1 MSTYGLIGYPL
12 GHSFSKLYFTEKF
25 NKENIN
31 SIYNL
36 FPIENINLVSDLIS
50 SNLDLRGFNVTIPY
64 KQQII
69 PFLDEVEEEAS
80 AIGAVN
86 VVKIIERDGKRI
98 LKGYNSDIYGF
109 YESIRPLIKTCHKKA
124 LILGTGGAS
133 KAIAAML
140 KKINIIYTFVS
151 RSAKDGQ
158 LSYLDID
165 AQIMKEYTVIINC
178 SPVGMSPNVDEAPM
192 LPYEYFTDEHI
203 AYDLVY
209 NPLETKFLKLAKEH
223 GATTKNGLEML
234 YLQAERAW
242 SIWQKEE

>member
-165 AQIMKEYTVIINC
+165 APIMKEYTVIINC

>member
-140 KKINIIYTFVS
+140 RKLNIIYTFVS

-178 SPVGMSPNVDEAPM
+178 SPIGMSPNVDEAPM

>member
-140 KKINIIYTFVS
+140 RKLNIIYTFVS

>member
-12 GHSFSKLYFTEKF
+12 GHSFSKLYFAEKF

-64 KQQII
+64 KEQII

-140 KKINIIYTFVS
+140 RKLNIIYTFVS

>member
-25 NKENIN
+25 NKEKIN

-36 FPIENINLVSDLIS
+36 FPIENINLVSELIS

-86 VVKIIERDGKRI
+86 VVKIIERDGKKI

-140 KKINIIYTFVS
+140 KKLNIIYTFVS

>member
-64 KQQII
+64 KEQII

-140 KKINIIYTFVS
+140 RKLNIIYTFVS

-158 LSYLDID
+158 LSYLDIN

>member
-64 KQQII
+64 KEQII

-140 KKINIIYTFVS
+140 RKLNIIYTFVS

>member
-64 KQQII
+64 KEQII

-109 YESIRPLIKTCHKKA
+109 YESIRPFIKTCHKKA

-140 KKINIIYTFVS
+140 RKLNIIYTFVS

-158 LSYLDID
+158 LSYLDIN

>member
-1 MSTYGLIGYPL
+1 M
-12 GHSFSKLYFTEKF
+12 
-25 NKENIN
+25 
-31 SIYNL
+31 
-36 FPIENINLVSDLIS
+36 
-50 SNLDLRGFNVTIPY
+50 
-64 KQQII
+64 
-69 PFLDEVEEEAS
+69 
-80 AIGAVN
+80 
-86 VVKIIERDGKRI
+86 KIIERDGKRI

-140 KKINIIYTFVS
+140 RKLNIIYTFVS

-165 AQIMKEYTVIINC
+165 AQIMKEYTIIINC

>member
-50 SNLDLRGFNVTIPY
+50 SNQDLRGFNVTIPY

-140 KKINIIYTFVS
+140 RKLNIIYTFVS

-209 NPLETKFLKLAKEH
+209 NPLETKFLKLAKKH

>member
-86 VVKIIERDGKRI
+86 VVKIIERDGKKI

-140 KKINIIYTFVS
+140 RKLNIIYTFVS
-151 RSAKDGQ
+151 RNAKDGQ

>member
-86 VVKIIERDGKRI
+86 VVKIIERDGKRV

-140 KKINIIYTFVS
+140 KKLNIIYTFVS
-151 RSAKDGQ
+151 RNAKDGQ

>member
-140 KKINIIYTFVS
+140 RKLNIIYTFVS

-158 LSYLDID
+158 LSYLDIN

>member
-140 KKINIIYTFVS
+140 KKLNIIYTFVS

>member
-86 VVKIIERDGKRI
+86 VVKIIERDGKKI

-140 KKINIIYTFVS
+140 RKLNIIYTFVS

>member
-86 VVKIIERDGKRI
+86 VVKIIERDGKRV

-158 LSYLDID
+158 LSYLDIN

>member
-64 KQQII
+64 KEQII
-69 PFLDEVEEEAS
+69 PFLDEVEKEAS

-140 KKINIIYTFVS
+140 RKLNIIYTFVS